1 MIKFSS
7 SILIITIIIIQIV
20 LIGETKIENVMDNN
34 LNDFFFHLF
43 QINVHLFISSYLY
56 IQINKYI
63 YIYIILYINMV

>member
-7 SILIITIIIIQIV
+7 SILIITIIIIIQIV

-43 QINVHLFISSYLY
+43 QINVYLFISSYLY

-63 YIYIILYINMV
+63 YILYYI